1 MTPYIGNHYIRDAGE
16 MVGNVPS
23 RTVAF
28 FATVSPPESLDCAM
42 STRLNAWTSALCVVA
57 AIGVS
62 LAAEPT
68 SPAQAGAIPDRL
80 TNQEFWQLVTTL
92 EEKGG
97 TYHSDNFTSNEPG
110 LAQTAA
116 DVADRIKGGAYL
128 GVGPEQNFS
137 YIVAIQP
144 TIAFIVDIRR
154 QAIIQHLMFKAL
166 FELSRD
172 RVAFITRLFSRERPS
187 GLDDAPIQKIWDAVP
202 PGTGT
207 DRDRYL
213 KNRAE
218 IETHLTKVRGI
229 PLTTE
234 DLASLEYVY
243 NAFFTLGPAIDYA
256 GYQTRLTTGNVNFAK
271 LSLAADSTGVLR
283 SFLGS
288 EEISGS
294 SSPCKNATLS
304 CPSWPTSPDLA
315 PCAVSATTFG
325 PEARRSPRST
335 SRTSNSHLYGMSIAR
350 GTDLNGGSKNFYDN
364 LATLPV
370 DSTSVLIRG
379 FSTRYPAFCVVDD
392 FLKAVAAGR
401 VQSLV
406 QAQRCGK

>member
-1 MTPYIGNHYIRDAGE
+1 
-16 MVGNVPS
+16 
-23 RTVAF
+23 
-28 FATVSPPESLDCAM
+28 M

-80 TNQEFWQLVTTL
+80 TNQEFWQLVTTF

-116 DVADRIKGGAYL
+116 DVADRVKGGAYL

-137 YIVAIQP
+137 YIVAVRP
-144 TIAFIVDIRR
+144 TIAFVVDIRR

-166 FELSRD
+166 FELSAD

-202 PGTGT
+202 LGAGT

-243 NAFFTLGPAIDYA
+243 NAFFTLGPAINYA

-271 LSLAADSTGVLR
+271 LSLAADRTGVLR

-288 EEISGS
+288 GAEFPVHQVPAGTQ
-294 SSPCKNATLS
+294 PHR
-304 CPSWPTSPDLA
+304 
-315 PCAVSATTFG
+315 
-325 PEARRSPRST
+325 ARRGRHRRST
-335 SRTSNSHLYGMSIAR
+335 RRARYRRLRSGQRREGQRVLHLERRTIPLWRVDRAR
-350 GTDLNGGSKNFYDN
+350 NGPQRRLEKLLRQSGD
-364 LATLPV
+364 
-370 DSTSVLIRG
+370 
-379 FSTRYPAFCVVDD
+379 
-392 FLKAVAAGR
+392 AAGR
-401 VQSLV
+401 LD
-406 QAQRCGK
+406 QRAHPRLQHPVPGVLRGR

>member
-1 MTPYIGNHYIRDAGE
+1 
-16 MVGNVPS
+16 
-23 RTVAF
+23 
-28 FATVSPPESLDCAM
+28 M

-80 TNQEFWQLVTTL
+80 TNQEFWQLVTTF

-116 DVADRIKGGAYL
+116 DVTDRVKGGAYL

-137 YIVAIQP
+137 YIVAVRP
-144 TIAFIVDIRR
+144 TIAFVVDIRR

-166 FELSRD
+166 FELSAD

-187 GLDDAPIQKIWDAVP
+187 GLDDAPVQKIWDAVP
-202 PGTGT
+202 LGAGT

-243 NAFFTLGPAIDYA
+243 NAFFTLGPAINYA

-271 LSLAADSTGVLR
+271 LSLAADRTGVLR

-288 EEISGS
+288 EQNFQFIKSLQERNLIVPVEADIAG
-294 SSPCKNATLS
+294 PRAVRGIGDYVRARGEK
-304 CPSWPTSPDLA
+304 
-315 PCAVSATTFG
+315 VSAFYI
-325 PEARRSPRST
+325 
-335 SRTSNSHLYGMSIAR
+335 SNVEQYLYGVSIAR
-350 GTDLNGGSKNFYDN
+350 GTDLNGGSKNFYAN

-379 FSTRYPAFCVVDD
+379 FNTRSPAFCVVDD
-392 FLKAVAAGR
+392 FLKAVTAGR
-401 VQSLV
+401 VQSLA
-406 QAQRCGK
+406 QAQWCGT